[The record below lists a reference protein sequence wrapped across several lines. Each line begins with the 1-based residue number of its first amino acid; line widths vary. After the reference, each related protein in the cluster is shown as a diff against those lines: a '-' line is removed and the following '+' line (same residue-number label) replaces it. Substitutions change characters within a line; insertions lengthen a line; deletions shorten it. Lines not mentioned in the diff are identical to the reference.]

1 MNITESTYNM
11 PLPPSKKLKRS
22 DATTP
27 RGAPG
32 APDTSALD
40 QCLGY
45 SLRRAQLSTY
55 PAFNHSMH
63 GFLIRPSQF
72 AVLVLIRHN
81 PGLSQAA
88 VSQVLDIKKTNLVP
102 LLDGLETR
110 GLVAR
115 RKAKADRRAFAL
127 HLTSKGE
134 TFVEK
139 MEARHNSM
147 ETVLRERLG
156 EKASRQL
163 LQLAHAFTKSLPR

>member
-1 MNITESTYNM
+1 M
-11 PLPPSKKLKRS
+11 PLPPSKKLKRTA
-22 DATTP
+22 ATTAT
-27 RGAPG
+27 RQAPG

-63 GFLIRPSQF
+63 GFLIRPAQF

-81 PGLSQAA
+81 PGLTQAA
-88 VSQVLDIKKTNLVP
+88 VSHVLDINKTNLVP

-115 RKAKADRRAFAL
+115 RKVTGDRRAFAL

-163 LQLAHAFTKSLPR
+163 LRLAHAFTSSRSK